1 MIDPYEKLA
10 NGIIL
15 QAVND
20 YRQAMKNGEHGLQAR
35 IEHFFHSAWFGRL
48 STLDP
53 DVLIQRL
60 QEEAAA

>member
-20 YRQAMKNGEHGLQAR
+20 NRQAMKNGEHGL
-35 IEHFFHSAWFGRL
+35 
-48 STLDP
+48 
-53 DVLIQRL
+53 
-60 QEEAAA
+60 